1 MNARRMRNKT
11 KWLFFRFMYFACI
24 IVGLF
29 MLVGLKNAVTSL
41 EYELADLNMEKVAL
55 LRNNKQLTGQR
66 ASIYSAETIEAFATE
81 RLGMKIPDR
90 ENIILVKRTAA
101 AGPHKVSMGAISRA
115 RQDWPGNNE
124 H

>member
-1 MNARRMRNKT
+1 MRHKA
-11 KWLFFRFMYFACI
+11 KWLLFRFMCFACI

-41 EYELADLNMEKVAL
+41 EYELAELNVEKVAL
-55 LRNNKQLTGQR
+55 LRSNKHLTGQR

-101 AGPHKVSMGAISRA
+101 AGPRKVSLGSGQRSGSG
-115 RQDWPGNNE
+115 WE
-124 H
+124 